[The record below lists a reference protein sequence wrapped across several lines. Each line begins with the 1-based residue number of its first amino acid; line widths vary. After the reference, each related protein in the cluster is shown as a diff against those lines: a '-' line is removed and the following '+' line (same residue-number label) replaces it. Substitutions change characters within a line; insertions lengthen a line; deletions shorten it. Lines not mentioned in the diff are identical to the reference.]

1 MSTDEEMA
9 YRKLNSNTKILEL
22 ENLNT
27 FLYKTKCKWEQ
38 NSQIG
43 AEQRR
48 RNTVKC

>member
-1 MSTDEEMA
+1 MEN
-9 YRKLNSNTKILEL
+9 RKLINNNKKSEL
-22 ENLNT
+22 KNLVK